1 LNSGPAR
8 QQSFSEIAAR
18 FSSLKY
24 TGLRNQSK
32 MPRREIAGPQVCDRA
47 GARRMP
53 LAQSTNSTGGAG
65 LSGENDSKRSELSP
79 TGATTPAGSDPT
91 SAPDSER
98 PGRWGSP
105 ERNRLLIWVAI
116 AFILPGLPVYALQLQ
131 GKSTDSVFSV
141 RSELPVK
148 ALLAFFVVLATW
160 IVSRMEKRPL
170 GDYGIPPR
178 GIFGLRF
185 WEGALWG
192 FAMLSAILLV
202 LRVSGHF
209 QIDSVALAGRA
220 IWRYALGWG
229 AVFLAVAVHEEFAF
243 RGYWLFA
250 FARFRGFWRGALT
263 TSVIFGAA
271 HLFNHG
277 ENALGILQVV
287 AIGLLF
293 CLMIRRTGTLW
304 FALGFHAAWD
314 WAETFFYGTPDSGLL
329 GVGRYL
335 NISVQG
341 PKWLTGGSAGPEGSV
356 IAFVVLLLCALLV
369 HLRFPTA
376 VYADHPV

>member
-1 LNSGPAR
+1 MSDENG
-8 QQSFSEIAAR
+8 SEHR
-18 FSSLKY
+18 EPTP
-24 TGLRNQSK
+24 TGETAPNGSDSPSAPGFEP
-32 MPRREIAGPQVCDRA
+32 PRRW
-47 GARRMP
+47 
-53 LAQSTNSTGGAG
+53 
-65 LSGENDSKRSELSP
+65 
-79 TGATTPAGSDPT
+79 
-91 SAPDSER
+91 
-98 PGRWGSP
+98 GRT

-116 AFILPGLPVYALQLQ
+116 AFILPGVLVSALHLQ
-131 GKSTDSVFSV
+131 GKLSDAVFSI

-148 ALLAFFVVLATW
+148 ALLAFFVALATW

-170 GDYGIPPR
+170 SDYGIPPR

-185 WEGALWG
+185 LEGALWG
-192 FAMLSAILLV
+192 FAMLSAIVLV
-202 LRVSGHF
+202 LRVTGHF

-220 IWRYALGWG
+220 LWRYALGWG

-250 FARFRGFWRGALT
+250 FARLRGFWRAALI

-271 HLFNHG
+271 HLFNPG
-277 ENALGILQVV
+277 ENVLGILQVV
-287 AIGLLF
+287 GIGLLF

-335 NISVQG
+335 NTSVQG

-356 IAFVVLLLCALLV
+356 IAFLVILLCALLV
-369 HLRFPTA
+369 HLRFPKA
-376 VYADHPV
+376 VYPDRPA